1 MADLPP
7 EGRPPADHSGLTGVA
22 DGWSTTVL
30 ENLRAVD
37 GRSLL
42 ASPAGDRSAVALLDE
57 AGTIRWTEQSYRA
70 VTGAQPVVGSPWPDS
85 LPPELRSA
93 GRRMLAEVAQA
104 GPTDEVL
111 PCFTPQLRW
120 LRTRLLS
127 ASRSD
132 GRPLLVARLDD
143 LGRLADTSLL
153 TQLIRD
159 PLTGLYNRQAFLQL
173 AALPPQATARYAS
186 ALAVDIRR
194 FRRINEVWG
203 AVAGDRCLVE
213 AARWLT
219 SLGSSGDLLFRFGGA
234 EFLMLLERSSPV
246 PSLLAESGSRP
257 VRVGRW
263 QVQLSL
269 QAGWAERAED
279 ASLMAVAEQ
288 ADTALAT
295 AKRQAWRTLVR
306 WTDEIAEQT
315 ARAAAD
321 EEAVQQA
328 ISAGA
333 ESVLFQPV
341 VDLKAGRVSNLE
353 ALVRLGGP
361 AAQLPTDLVLAA
373 SHRLGLTPQFAERV
387 YELAFANGLQ
397 LRSVFPAAL
406 LNINVSREFLST
418 GLAID
423 TVLTA
428 ARRFDLPPSDIV
440 LELTEEV
447 ATELP
452 SELLFAELGRAAEHG
467 LQLAIDDFGRG
478 ETSLA
483 LLRRLPLTSIK
494 LDRSLL
500 PAHRDEQ
507 GWEFVEGVVS
517 LLTKLTGR
525 IIAEG
530 VELPEQSQRLCE
542 LGVYAQQGYLFAEPR
557 DMAYWLANGLEV
569 PEDDSE

>member
-1 MADLPP
+1 MADLPSGMP
-7 EGRPPADHSGLTGVA
+7 DTGDALAVLHDLRASDGRPLLHSQ
-22 DGWSTTVL
+22 DGARCAT
-30 ENLRAVD
+30 
-37 GRSLL
+37 
-42 ASPAGDRSAVALLDE
+42 ALLE
-57 AGTIRWTEQSYRA
+57 VTGTIRWAERNYSA
-70 VTGAQPVVGSPWPDS
+70 ITGAAQPSPGTAWPDS
-85 LPPELRSA
+85 LPPELREA
-93 GRRMLAEVAQA
+93 GGRLLAA
-104 GPTDEVL
+104 GDPAELVDTIL
-111 PCFTPQLRW
+111 PSFTPRLRW
-120 LRTRLLS
+120 LRVRLLPVTGP
-127 ASRSD
+127 D
-132 GRPLLVARLDD
+132 GGRLLLARLDD
-143 LGRLADTSLL
+143 LTELADGSLL
-153 TQLIRD
+153 AQLIRD
-159 PLTGLYNRQAFLQL
+159 PLTGQYNRQAFLEL
-173 AALPPQATARYAS
+173 AALPPAATARYAG

-213 AARWLT
+213 AARWLS
-219 SLGSSGDLLFRFGGA
+219 SLSSSGDLLFRFGGA
-234 EFLMLLERSSPV
+234 EFLMLLEQSSAV
-246 PSLLAESGSRP
+246 PRLLAGSGSRP

-263 QVQLSL
+263 EVQLSL
-269 QAGWAERAED
+269 QAGWAERSD
-279 ASLMAVAEQ
+279 GTSLLALAEQ

-295 AKRQAWRTLVR
+295 AKREVWRNVVR
-306 WTDEIAEQT
+306 WTDEIADRS

-333 ESVLFQPV
+333 ETVLFQPV
-341 VDLKAGRVSNLE
+341 VDLRSGRVSNIE

-373 SHRLGLTPQFAERV
+373 SNRLGLTPQFAERV
-387 YELAFANGLQ
+387 YDLAFAGGLR
-397 LRSVFPAAL
+397 LRSVFPGCL

-423 TVLTA
+423 TVLATA
-428 ARRFDLPPSDIV
+428 DRFEIPLSEVV

-483 LLRRLPLTSIK
+483 LLRKLPLTSIK

-500 PAHRDEQ
+500 PVQPDER

-530 VELPEQSQRLCE
+530 VETPEQSRRLRE
-542 LGVYAQQGYLFAEPR
+542 LGVYTQQGYLFAEPR
-557 DMAYWLANGLEV
+557 DAAHWLANGLSL
-569 PEDDSE
+569 PSS